1 MIANNDRCNTPK
13 PETAARARVLDKRS
27 ILMVLYAIYIAFI
40 LVSIVPYIAEHQT
53 RHEMEGENF
62 VYHIVFEE
70 DGDDVAHYFEVV
82 RADNSTPGI
91 LHLTYYPSTH
101 VLDVDVINIQEL
113 VIDSESIYRDEAD
126 VIVGTIYVDDPDYYK
141 DWFIDQEEFTVNVN
155 SDTIMT
161 RLEFNDVPL
170 PVSVLVDNQEWW
182 KTNTN
187 YFALDDDVVITNVPD
202 KPTTVVIYFKDVGGQ
217 NPTALFG
224 ASKYIAVPNEVIN
237 FDASGSIDV
246 DGTIEHYIW
255 DLGDGNQRSGV
266 TIDYS
271 YSETGDYS
279 VILTVRDNDQLED
292 TSIRTV
298 KIIPSD
304 LDSDDDGVVDV
315 LDPNP
320 YEMLD
325 SDGDSLSDDFED
337 VISNTSKLEKDSDG
351 DGWDD
356 NIEWGRNT
364 DPNDATDHP
373 KESEEEPDDIGTIA
387 IVIIIVIIIIII
399 VIIIFVVMKKRKESR
414 EAEVEPEVETAPKII
429 KPPIIMKPGKPGWQS
444 LDDDEEEE
452 LEELENEFNHKREP
466 PKFAPVE
473 ESEFECPTCG
483 AAVKEEDTI
492 CPKCGEEFI

>member
-1 MIANNDRCNTPK
+1 MNTNRRTANKPK
-13 PETAARARVLDKRS
+13 IEITARARVLNKRS

-53 RHEMEGENF
+53 RHKMDGEDF

-91 LHLTYYPSTH
+91 LDLTYYPSTH

-126 VIVGTIYVDDPDYYK
+126 VIVGANYIDDPDYYK
-141 DWFIDQEEFTVNVN
+141 DWFIDKEIFTVNVKT
-155 SDTIMT
+155 DTIMT
-161 RLEFNDVPL
+161 RIEFNDIPI
-170 PVSVLVDNQEWW
+170 PVSVLVDNEEWW

-187 YFALDDDVVITNVPD
+187 WKQLDDDDFEITKVP
-202 KPTTVVIYFKDVGGQ
+202 KGSTTVVIYFKDVGGQ
-217 NPTALFG
+217 NPTALFS
-224 ASKYIAVPNEVIN
+224 ASKYIAVPNEVID

-255 DLGDGNQRSGV
+255 DFGDTEEGSGV
-266 TIDYS
+266 TIDHS
-271 YSETGDYS
+271 YSETGNYS

-292 TSIRTV
+292 TYIRTI
-298 KIIPSD
+298 KIISSD
-304 LDSDDDGVVDV
+304 LDSDNDGVVDV

-337 VISNTSKLEKDSDG
+337 VISNTSKLEKDTDG

-364 DPNDATDHP
+364 DPNDPTEHP
-373 KESEEEPDDIGTIA
+373 KESEEEPDGVGTIA
-387 IVIIIVIIIIII
+387 IIIIVVIIII
-399 VIIIFVVMKKRKESR
+399 VIIIFVVMKKRKEAR
-414 EAEVEPEVETAPKII
+414 EAEVEPEETAPKII
-429 KPPIIMKPGKPGWQS
+429 KPPIITKTGKPGWRS
-444 LDDDEEEE
+444 LDDDEEQE
-452 LEELENEFNHKREP
+452 LEDLENEFNNKPKP